1 MNCAVL
7 PLMGTNG
14 RASEEGD
21 MVTIAELET
30 FEVSIDGN
38 TVEWS
43 PMERG

>member
-1 MNCAVL
+1 M
-7 PLMGTNG
+7 MGTNG

-30 FEVSIDGN
+30 CEVSIDGN

>member
-1 MNCAVL
+1 ML
-7 PLMGTNG
+7 PLIGTNG